1 MGLREVTILYLPLC
15 QCFKIE
21 PRVRRYH
28 LCVCTPVRAADCE
41 VCIFVA
47 RIGNEVKGLEKD
59 AQTSVARGLPLR
71 RKDYTNLK

>member
-1 MGLREVTILYLPLC
+1 MPWGLCVRAASVGLREVTILYLPLC

-28 LCVCTPVRAADCE
+28 CE